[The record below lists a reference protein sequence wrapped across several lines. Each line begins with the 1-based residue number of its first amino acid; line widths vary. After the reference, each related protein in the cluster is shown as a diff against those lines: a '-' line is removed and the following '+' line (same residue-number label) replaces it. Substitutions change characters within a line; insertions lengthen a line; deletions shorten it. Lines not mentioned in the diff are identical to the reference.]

1 MRALVVYESLYGNTH
16 AVAEAIGGGLGT
28 AYDVKVVPVGKA
40 TTEMV
45 DEADL
50 LVVGGPTHVHGVSS
64 TTTRK
69 SAIQAASSPASGL
82 TLDPD
87 AGGPGVREWLETLA
101 DAPPSP
107 AASFDT
113 RMPGPAVFTGRASL
127 GIARRLRHRGCP
139 SAAAPESFLV
149 DRQNRLCN
157 GELERA
163 KAWGESLAARRS
175 DDGGGSRS
183 DS

>member
-1 MRALVVYESLYGNTH
+1 MRALVVYESLYGNTR
-16 AVAEAIGGGLGT
+16 AIAEAIGGGLET
-28 AYDVKVVPVGKA
+28 AYDVKVVSVRNA
-40 TTEMV
+40 TAQMA

-69 SAIQAASSPASGL
+69 SAIQAASNPASGL

-87 AGGPGVREWLETLA
+87 AGGGPGLREWLEALTR
-101 DAPPSP
+101 APHSP

-113 RMPGPAVFTGRASL
+113 RMSGPAVFTGRASL
-127 GIARRLRHRGCP
+127 GIARRLRHRGFP

-149 DRQNRLCN
+149 DRRNRLYD

-163 KAWGESLAARRS
+163 RAWGESLSARRA
-175 DDGGGSRS
+175 DDRRTS